1 MEERKVAYRNLVG
14 KPKGK
19 NHSEELGVDGFSRS
33 GIREIWT
40 GFISLRI
47 GTSRVVAGN

>member
-1 MEERKVAYRNLVG
+1 MEERKVYRILVR

-19 NHSEELGVDGFSRS
+19 NHSEDLGVDEFSRS

-40 GFISLRI
+40 GFIWLRI
-47 GTSRVVAGN
+47 GTSHVVAGN